1 MDIEVT
7 YTPTD
12 LAQLRLAGR
21 IVVVMDIVRASTTIT
36 AGLAAGCAGFIPVA
50 SLAAARRI
58 VRERADEAILLGGER
73 QGIIVPGFDL
83 GNSPGEYHAG
93 NVLGKR
99 VAFTTTNGTRVIAAA
114 KDAERV
120 VIGALVNLEAVARY
134 LVAEGKPVVLAAGGR
149 QGRPAI
155 DDLFGAGMLA
165 QRLQEMTGAT
175 TLTEPARMAL
185 ALAGQF
191 QHDVLGLLRSA
202 DSGRAMQAAGLGA
215 DIDFC
220 ARVSVMDLVPV
231 LRGKEI
237 VT

>member
-36 AGLAAGCAGFIPVA
+36 AGLAAGCAGFSPVA

-58 VRERADEAILLGGER
+58 VREHADEAILLGGER

-83 GNSPGEYHAG
+83 GNSPGEYHSG

-120 VIGALVNLEAVARY
+120 VIGALVNLEAVAQY
-134 LVAEGKPVVLAAGGR
+134 LVAEGKPVVLAAGDGKAARPSMTSSAQECWHNGCRRWQEQPRSRSRRAWRWRWLGNSSMMCWGSCAAPIQDGR
-149 QGRPAI
+149 CR
-155 DDLFGAGMLA
+155 
-165 QRLQEMTGAT
+165 RRVW
-175 TLTEPARMAL
+175 AR
-185 ALAGQF
+185 
-191 QHDVLGLLRSA
+191 
-202 DSGRAMQAAGLGA
+202 
-215 DIDFC
+215 I
-220 ARVSVMDLVPV
+220 
-231 LRGKEI
+231 
-237 VT
+237 

>member
-1 MDIEVT
+1 MDIEIT

-58 VRERADEAILLGGER
+58 VREHADEAILLGGER

-83 GNSPGEYHAG
+83 GNSPGEYHSG

-120 VIGALVNLEAVARY
+120 VIGALVNLEAVASY
-134 LVAEGKPVVLAAGGR
+134 LVTEGKPVVLAAGGR
-149 QGRPAI
+149 LGRPAI

-165 QRLQEMTGAT
+165 QRLQEMTET
-175 TLTEPARMAL
+175 THTEPARMAL

-191 QHDVLGLLRSA
+191 QHDLLGLLRSA

-220 ARVSVMDLVPV
+220 AQVSVMDLVPV
-231 LRGKEI
+231 LRGNEI